1 MTTQQPRPQ
10 ASAGGVELSLYRALG
25 FALAPLA
32 RPWLRARTSRGKEEQ
47 SRIGERFGLSSRERP
62 PGTLIW
68 IHGAS
73 VGECLAALPLINR
86 LLEKGGRNVL
96 VTSGTVTSA
105 KLMNERLPMRAFHQ
119 YVPLDFAAGVRR
131 FLDHWRPD
139 LALFVESELWPNL
152 VLETRA
158 CGIPMALV
166 NARLSE
172 KSFRGW
178 RRSKLAHHML
188 SAFDNCLAQNDDIA
202 KRLTALGAPRV
213 TVSGSIKADAPPL
226 PADVGALTAFKAAAQ
241 GRPIF
246 LAASTH
252 PGEDEI
258 VLDAA
263 RDVRMTIPDL
273 LTVIVP
279 RHPQRGGDIAA
290 LARGRGFESVQR
302 SQNSEINPHT
312 DVYVA
317 DTMGELG
324 VFYRT
329 APFAFLG
336 GSLIPHG
343 GQNPLEPARLG
354 VAVLTGPHTE
364 NFSDIFDSILK
375 AQGQGRIQSGS
386 GLAPLVAHLA
396 SDPVFAARLGEK
408 ARTAAESLSG
418 ALSRTLDA
426 VEGLIDGHA
435 RA

>member
-10 ASAGGVELSLYRALG
+10 VNGGVELSLYRALG
-25 FALAPLA
+25 FALSPLA
-32 RPWLRARTSRGKEEQ
+32 RPWLRARTSRGKEEP
-47 SRIGERFGLSSRERP
+47 SRIGERFGFASRERP
-62 PGTLIW
+62 PGALIW

-73 VGECLAALPLINR
+73 VGECLAALPLIDR
-86 LLEKGGRNVL
+86 LLAKGGRCVL

-105 KLMNERLPMRAFHQ
+105 KLMDERLPARAFHQ

-139 LALFVESELWPNL
+139 LALLVESELWPNL

-178 RRSKLAHHML
+178 RRSTLARRML
-188 SAFDNCLAQNDDIA
+188 SAFDVCLAQNEDIA

-213 TVSGSIKADAPPL
+213 TISGSIKADAPPL
-226 PADVGALTAFKAAAQ
+226 PADVSALTAFKMATH

-252 PGEDEI
+252 RGEDEI

-263 RDVRMTIPDL
+263 RDVRTTAPGL

-279 RHPQRGGDIAA
+279 RHPQRGADIAT
-290 LARGRGFESVQR
+290 LARSRGFDSIQR
-302 SQNSEINPHT
+302 SLNGEINPHT

-317 DTMGELG
+317 DTLGELG
-324 VFYRT
+324 LFYRA

-336 GSLIPHG
+336 GSLVAHG

-354 VAVLTGPHTE
+354 VAVITGPHTE
-364 NFSDIFDSILK
+364 NFSDIFKTLLN
-375 AQGQGRIQSGS
+375 AQGLGVIPSGS
-386 GLAPLVAHLA
+386 GLAPLVARLA
-396 SDPVFAARLGEK
+396 GDPGLAARLGEQ
-408 ARTAAESLSG
+408 ARVAAESLSG
-418 ALSRTLDA
+418 ALSRTLDS

-435 RA
+435 RT